1 MTFKENRD
9 KLKRLNDGAKN
20 NKNKETSL
28 KNCGIIW
35 NSICHLKAFKW
46 IYGLKRFKLFYLLV
60 KSVLP
65 KYLV

>member
-28 KNCGIIW
+28 KNCGII
-35 NSICHLKAFKW
+35 
-46 IYGLKRFKLFYLLV
+46 
-60 KSVLP
+60 
-65 KYLV
+65 